1 MHMTI
6 GRIVLLTGA
15 PGTGKSTIARRLAFA
30 SDLEKSVHMHTDD
43 FYHAL
48 CKGAIPPHLPASHAQ
63 NEIVISAIVA
73 AAHSYVRGDYEVIVD
88 GIVGP
93 WFLGPWEILAKEGAE
108 IHYVVLRAD
117 KQETLRR
124 ATTRAKLDKA
134 INMELVETMW
144 TQFQELGQYENHVVD
159 TSDQSIEETLS
170 TVRSAILKG
179 THRLLT

>member
-1 MHMTI
+1 M
-6 GRIVLLTGA
+6 
-15 PGTGKSTIARRLAFA
+15 
-30 SDLEKSVHMHTDD
+30 
-43 FYHAL
+43 
-48 CKGAIPPHLPASHAQ
+48 
-63 NEIVISAIVA
+63 
-73 AAHSYVRGDYEVIVD
+73 RGGYEVIVD